1 VKSDIP
7 ADKFGVAQARVD
19 QFLDAL
25 RRETERLPP
34 DADSALTYQPD
45 AEQSE

>member
-7 ADKFGVAQARVD
+7 ADQLGAALARVD

-25 RRETERLPP
+25 RRETGRLPP

-45 AEQSE
+45 AEQPK

>member
-7 ADKFGVAQARVD
+7 ADQLEPAQARVD
-19 QFLDAL
+19 QFLEAL
-25 RRETERLPP
+25 RHETVRLPP
-34 DADSALTYQPD
+34 NADSALTYQPD